1 MAASDTA
8 TSSREPAFAGYADET
23 RYNVG
28 RYRGVALVSAP
39 LTHVPALS
47 EEVARI
53 LVESGV
59 GECKWE
65 KVRSARTRFAA
76 EKLLAWTIDAALAGR
91 LAVDT
96 LTWDAGAVIPRS
108 QPLPYL
114 KKLHR
119 MYSCLLAGA
128 LAHRWPDGRPW
139 IIAPDEQ
146 NALRWPVIAA
156 ASPRIARLEPRSSAG
171 EPLIQ
176 LADLFAGL
184 AVFSRAGYD
193 TYEQWLCLPPAERR
207 AGAQPSAS
215 LRLLSASDRQ
225 RCLLLDDFFLRCK
238 LRLPGIS
245 LRTSRGLR
253 TYGFHPPLT
262 FQWSS
267 DYSLPTPATSAGL

>member
-1 MAASDTA
+1 MASTDERVDPDTA
-8 TSSREPAFAGYADET
+8 PAYAGYADET
-23 RYNVG
+23 QYNVG

-39 LTHVPALS
+39 LAYVPALAA
-47 EEVARI
+47 EVARI
-53 LVESGV
+53 LAESGV

-76 EKLLAWTIDAALAGR
+76 EKLLAWTVDTALAGQFT
-91 LAVDT
+91 VDT
-96 LTWDAGAVIPRS
+96 LTWDAGAAVPAS
-108 QPLPYL
+108 YQLPYL

-119 MYSCLLAGA
+119 MYAGLLAHS

-139 IIAPDEQ
+139 VIHPDEQ

-156 ASPRIARLEPRSSAG
+156 ASPRIARLEPRPSAA

-193 TYEQWLCLPPAERR
+193 TYEQWLCLPPAERLAS
-207 AGAQPSAS
+207 AGTSAS
-215 LRLLSASDRQ
+215 LQALSASDRQ
-225 RCLLLDDFFLRCK
+225 RCLLLDGFFLRCK
-238 LRLPGIS
+238 LRLPGVS

-253 TYGFHPPLT
+253 TYDPGRPIT
-262 FQWSS
+262 FRW
-267 DYSLPTPATSAGL
+267 ATSPSEDPYHGL